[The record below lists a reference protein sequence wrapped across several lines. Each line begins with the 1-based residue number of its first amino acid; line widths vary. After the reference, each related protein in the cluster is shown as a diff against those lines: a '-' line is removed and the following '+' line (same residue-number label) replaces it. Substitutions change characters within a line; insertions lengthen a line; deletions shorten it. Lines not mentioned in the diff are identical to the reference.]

1 MDTPWTEII
10 KGTNNYTWFRARE
23 IVTGWNTAG
32 QSIEVAG
39 HAEAVHRGEVI
50 VLAVPFTSIDALLAK
65 SNSISMSDHFRAR
78 ERSST

>member
-32 QSIEVAG
+32 QSIE
-39 HAEAVHRGEVI
+39 HMTT
-50 VLAVPFTSIDALLAK
+50 LAIAINRRHKTHDAR
-65 SNSISMSDHFRAR
+65 FRVVGLIRAPA
-78 ERSST
+78 